1 MPSLSMSSQNM
12 SFMNI
17 WNVAGELHNP
27 KNITVGSKSPLD
39 VLKAAFHWSPS
50 LIHILLYPARR
61 SSFVKYFIS
70 VSPSNKSV
78 IMGSGPLSGIVP
90 EFRAL

>member
-1 MPSLSMSSQNM
+1 M
-12 SFMNI
+12 
-17 WNVAGELHNP
+17 AGELHKP
-27 KNITVGSKSPLD
+27 KNITVGSNSPRL
-39 VLKAAFHWSPS
+39 VLNAAFHWSPS
-50 LIHILLYPARR
+50 LIRILLYPAQR

-70 VSPSNKSV
+70 VNPSSKLV